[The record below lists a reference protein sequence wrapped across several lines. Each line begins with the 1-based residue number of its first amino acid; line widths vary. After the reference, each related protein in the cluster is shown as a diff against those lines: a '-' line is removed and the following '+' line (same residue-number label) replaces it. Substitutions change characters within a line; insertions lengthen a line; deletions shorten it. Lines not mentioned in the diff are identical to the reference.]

1 MEPLMTRFIISIAL
15 IPIGLIIGLILKSTL
30 HKRKASEKVHSGIR
44 KILQVSTLLVINP
57 IAFIGA
63 VWVLPLDNMEVIYLP
78 FLGVAAISLGGI
90 FSLIYTRLKKKE
102 PKFRGSHFCVSY
114 YTNIGSIGGLIV
126 YALLGELGFSL
137 LPFYKLLEPV
147 MYFGL
152 GFPIASRF
160 GEGNEKSRSLVQVLK
175 DPFVMISMGGIVLGF
190 ILNVAG
196 LERPDFYGSLN
207 SILIPLGSTL
217 LLISIGMAMHLE
229 NMKKYVKSTFSVVII
244 KFILVPFCITGA
256 AYLLGLGEILGGM
269 PLKTV
274 FILSSMPAGFVAI
287 MPPTLYKLDLDFAN
301 AAWLATMI
309 ALIPFIIW
317 IYFILQYIIPLLIA

>member
-1 MEPLMTRFIISIAL
+1 MTRFLISIAL
-15 IPIGLIIGLILKSTL
+15 IPIGLIAGLILKSSL
-30 HKRKASEKVHSGIR
+30 YKRNTPDAVHSGI
-44 KILQVSTLLVINP
+44 KKVLQISTLLVINP

-78 FLGVAAISLGGI
+78 FLGIAAISLSGLLSI
-90 FSLIYTRLKKKE
+90 IYTKIKKKE
-102 PKFRGSHFCVSY
+102 QSFRGSHFCVSY

-126 YALLGELGFSL
+126 YALLGEAGFSL

-160 GEGNEKSRSLVQVLK
+160 SVNKEKNRSLLQIIK
-175 DPFVMISMGGIVLGF
+175 DPFVMISMGAIVLGF
-190 ILNVAG
+190 ILNVTG
-196 LERPDFYGSLN
+196 LERPAFYTDLN

-229 NMKKYVKSTFSVVII
+229 HMKKYIRSTFSVVII

-256 AYLLGLGEILGGM
+256 AYLLGLGNILGGM

-274 FILSSMPAGFVAI
+274 FILSSMPAGFIAM
-287 MPPTLYKLDLDFAN
+287 MPPTLYKLDLDYAN
-301 AAWLATMI
+301 AAWLATML
-309 ALIPFIIW
+309 ALLLVVPW
-317 IYFILQYIIPLLIA
+317 IYFSLQFIFPLLIG